1 MEPTWHLFAFVGLSV
16 SALLLAD
23 HLWSRHVERRAR
35 RRRLEARIDELKRD
49 ARRRQAERP
58 TLNTRGRAP

>member
-1 MEPTWHLFAFVGLSV
+1 MEPTWHLLAFVGLSV
-16 SALLLAD
+16 SALLLVD
-23 HLWSRHVERRAR
+23 HLWSRYVERRAR
-35 RRRLEARIDELKRD
+35 RRRLEARIDELKRE